1 MRTVDRSGT
10 EPLHAQLKN
19 ALLSAARSAG
29 LQAGDRLPS
38 EPEIE
43 AAYRV
48 SRTTIRQAMNA
59 LVAEGVVHRIQGKGT
74 FLTDVHESEPQLTA
88 VGKLTSFTSNLLAQG
103 HVPSVRTLVSRRAPS
118 PLPGRVGRPDDDF
131 GGVCRYLVRLLL
143 ADGRA
148 IGLQESWLPVHV
160 LGGNDALLSTDAL
173 AGGSLYR
180 ALVRPPFELVLHHGV
195 ETISVDGADAACV
208 EHLDVSAGDPVLL
221 GQRTA
226 FLADGSVA
234 EYSLMRFYK
243 DRYSYRVQMG
253 GWPVGDD

>member
-1 MRTVDRSGT
+1 MRSVDRSAT

-19 ALLSAARSAG
+19 ALIQAAKAAG
-29 LQAGDRLPS
+29 LQAGDRLQS

-88 VGKLTSFTSNLLAQG
+88 VGQLTSFTSNLLAQG
-103 HVPSVRTLVSRRAPS
+103 HVPSVRTLVSQRVPS
-118 PLPGRVGRPDDDF
+118 PLPGTVGRPDDSF
-131 GGVCRYLVRLLL
+131 GGRCRHLLRLLL
-143 ADGRA
+143 ADGRP
-148 IGLQESWLPVHV
+148 IGLQESWLPIHV
-160 LGGNDALLSTDAL
+160 LGGNDELLSIDDL

-180 ALVRPPFELVLHHGV
+180 TLVGPPFDLVLHHGV

-221 GQRTA
+221 GQRTTY
-226 FLADGSVA
+226 LADGVVA
-234 EYSLMRFYK
+234 EYSFMRFHK

-253 GWPVGDD
+253 GWPAGDD